1 MAATNSIKKNNAK
14 ILLADGSKINSTG
27 DNISFKELGGM
38 LGHMMEYMTRNRGSS
53 SKIDDPYTEETLI
66 DVAERRVQS
75 TKEGDQKPSSLP
87 IFEGGGASVQT
98 AQVENSSSNTSL
110 PMQAFT
116 PNVLQSV
123 APSQFIAGDMMLQA
137 APVQAFSSNM
147 FAQVAPM
154 QEAPMQAAPM
164 QAFSSNMFA
173 QAARMQAAPMQASSS
188 NMLSQAAPMQ
198 AFTQNGF
205 QPVAPSQFIAENMMM
220 QATPMQAAH
229 MQAAHMQAA
238 HMQAAHMQAFSSNM
252 LSQTRPD
259 HSLSSSNTITEKVTK
274 SPVLLS
280 NEVVLK
286 EDNVDSKKEAKTT
299 PDTIS
304 INSDGESDGIV
315 DLVESTPTKANAHI
329 LNKTVSLS
337 DDEGEDIPESV
348 FNLSVKKIQA

>member
-14 ILLADGSKINSTG
+14 ILLADGSEINSTG

-75 TKEGDQKPSSLP
+75 TKEGDKKPSSLP

-137 APVQAFSSNM
+137 APVQAISSNM

-154 QEAPMQAAPM
+154 QAAP
-164 QAFSSNMFA
+164 
-173 QAARMQAAPMQASSS
+173 
-188 NMLSQAAPMQ
+188 
-198 AFTQNGF
+198 
-205 QPVAPSQFIAENMMM
+205 
-220 QATPMQAAH
+220 
-229 MQAAHMQAA
+229 
-238 HMQAAHMQAFSSNM
+238 MQAFSSNM

-304 INSDGESDGIV
+304 INSDDESDGIV

-337 DDEGEDIPESV
+337 DDEGDDIPESV